1 MKVIGR
7 MPNTLKLTH
16 RSVDCVLQTISFSIA
31 RAIKKPIHRLVNI
44 IHPSFCNFNA
54 LPKRYFKRGL
64 LISIPP

>member
-31 RAIKKPIHRLVNI
+31 RAIKKPIYRLVNK